1 MTTLSAGVIVVRRE
15 ADAWRYLLLR
25 AYANWGFPK
34 GLLEPG
40 EDALAAARREV
51 AEETGIDALDFRW
64 GYVYRETAPYGRG
77 KVARYYL
84 AATAQADVCLRVN
97 PALGHPE
104 HDEFRWASYTEVRA
118 LLAPRL
124 HAILDWARGVI
135 EGG

>member
-15 ADAWRYLLLR
+15 TDAWRYLLLR

-34 GLLEPG
+34 GLLEPD

-51 AEETGIDALDFRW
+51 AEETGVTRLEFRW
-64 GYVYRETAPYGRG
+64 GHAYRETAPYGRG
-77 KVARYYL
+77 KIARYYL
-84 AATAQADVCLRVN
+84 AETPQADVRLPVN

-104 HDEFRWASYTEVRA
+104 HDEFRWVSYAEART

-135 EGG
+135 EG

>member
-1 MTTLSAGVIVVRRE
+1 MRRE
-15 ADAWRYLLLR
+15 TDAWRYLLLR

-34 GLLEPG
+34 GLLEPD

-51 AEETGIDALDFRW
+51 AEETGVTRLEFRW
-64 GYVYRETAPYGRG
+64 GHAYRETAPYGRG
-77 KVARYYL
+77 KIARYYL
-84 AATAQADVCLRVN
+84 AETPQADVRLPVN

-104 HDEFRWASYTEVRA
+104 HDEFRWVSYAEART

-135 EGG
+135 EG